1 MRNREHF
8 AVLKPY
14 GNLLL
19 LNQLRYHDEIRDTKP
34 LNLPDS
40 KSVNGNELKM
50 ALTLIDQTSSKF
62 KPEKYKDAYIE
73 DLKKIIEAKAKGK
86 KPKAKGKA
94 PKASKVEDMMSLLKK
109 SLEQNKKS
117 AA

>member
-19 LNQLRYHDEIRDTKP
+19 LNQLRYTDEIRATKS

-40 KSVNGNELKM
+40 KVVNNDEIKM
-50 ALTLIDQTSSKF
+50 AFSLINQTTSKF
-62 KPEKYKDAYIE
+62 KPEKFKDTYVE

-86 KPKAKGKA
+86 KPRIKGKA
-94 PKASKVEDMMSLLKK
+94 PQPSKVEDMMKLLKK